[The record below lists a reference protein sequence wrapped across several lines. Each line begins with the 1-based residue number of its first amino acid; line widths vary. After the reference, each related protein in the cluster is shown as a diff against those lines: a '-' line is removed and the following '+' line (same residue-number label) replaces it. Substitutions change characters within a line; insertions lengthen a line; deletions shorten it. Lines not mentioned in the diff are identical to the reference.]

1 MHWVHVLHVWI
12 DESFVMIRRE
22 DVYRIGQ
29 LTKPHGIKGEVAFHF
44 TDDIFDRTEECDYLI
59 CLMDG
64 ILVPFFMEEY
74 RFKNDTVALVKFEG
88 VDTAEQARRFT
99 NIEVYFP
106 TKFAEE
112 SDELSWSY
120 FVGFHLND
128 EHFGDL
134 GEVEAVDETTIN
146 TLFLVR
152 RPNGDELLIPAQEA
166 FITDMDHKQRII
178 YVDLPEG
185 MVE

>member
-1 MHWVHVLHVWI
+1 V
-12 DESFVMIRRE
+12 IRKE

-29 LTKPHGIKGEVAFHF
+29 LTKPHGIKGEVAFSF
-44 TDDIFDRTEECDYLI
+44 TDDIFDRTDECDYLV

-64 ILVPFFMEEY
+64 IMVPFFMEEY
-74 RFKNDTVALVKFEG
+74 HFKSDTVALVKFEG

-99 NIEVYFP
+99 NIEVYYP
-106 TKFAEE
+106 TRYAEE

-120 FVGFHLND
+120 FVGFRIED
-128 EHFGDL
+128 EHLGLL
-134 GEVEAVDETTIN
+134 GEVEEIDETTIN
-146 TLFLVR
+146 TLFVIR
-152 RPNGDELLIPAQEA
+152 RPDGEELLIPAQEA

-178 YVDLPEG
+178 RMDLPEG